1 MSAVN
6 PSTRRETAI
15 AEAALEI
22 LGGEGPRGL
31 THRAV
36 DRRAGLPE
44 GSTSNLFR
52 TRAALL
58 AAVNEH
64 LAASDALE
72 LEALARGLEA
82 GADRDLAAAGLAA
95 IVGRW
100 AADSGARTAAR
111 LELFLEARRQPALA
125 PALARSRSMFA
136 AMAERLLTQLGCA
149 QPHPRAVALMALV
162 EGLVENQLLHPATRL
177 DGEAVRET
185 LERWLGAC

>member
-1 MSAVN
+1 MSSVK
-6 PSTRRETAI
+6 PPRETTI

-22 LGGEGPRGL
+22 LGSEGPRGL

-58 AAVNEH
+58 GAVNEH
-64 LAASDALE
+64 LAASDAQEVLRFAE
-72 LEALARGLEA
+72 GIGP
-82 GADRDLAAAGLAA
+82 GADPAQAAGGLAA
-95 IVGRW
+95 IVRGW
-100 AADSGARTAAR
+100 TVDGARTAAR

-125 PALARSRSMFA
+125 PALGRARSTFA
-136 AMAERLLTQLGCA
+136 AMAERLLAQLGCSTPA
-149 QPHPRAVALMALV
+149 VHAVALMALV

-177 DGEAVRET
+177 GDDELREVFAV
-185 LERWLGAC
+185 WLSAC